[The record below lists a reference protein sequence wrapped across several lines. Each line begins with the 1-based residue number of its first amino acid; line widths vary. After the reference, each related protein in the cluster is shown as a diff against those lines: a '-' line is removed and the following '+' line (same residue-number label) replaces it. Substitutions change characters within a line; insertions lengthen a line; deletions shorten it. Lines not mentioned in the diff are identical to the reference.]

1 MSSDEPPKTT
11 EPRKTS
17 SPPIGVIVFG
27 LLAAVVAVTC
37 TMAKCESDRII
48 EQAQT
53 PAARCPEGTKRYAN
67 QCMTDDEIS
76 KKHLE
81 ERRAAAATPAPRPRP
96 PARDDAEQLMRD
108 IENKV
113 ARDSVEQ
120 YEIAKRQGD
129 PMMVCVQAG
138 MVSAAWLQAKN
149 EPEYKKW
156 KDIEKDDCKKAGL

>member
-1 MSSDEPPKTT
+1 MTNAEPPK
-11 EPRKTS
+11 PAALSR
-17 SPPIGVIVFG
+17 PGPVIAG
-27 LLAAVVAVTC
+27 LGLAALAIAAAVTC
-37 TMAKCESDRII
+37 GRAECELRRAKDLAS
-48 EQAQT
+48 T
-53 PAARCPEGTKRYAN
+53 PAETCPEGTKRYAN
-67 QCMTDDEIS
+67 QCMTEDEIS

-81 ERRAAAATPAPRPRP
+81 ERRAATATPAPRPRP

-149 EPEYKKW
+149 EAEYKKW

>member
-1 MSSDEPPKTT
+1 MSENPQPPAPTKT
-11 EPRKTS
+11 K
-17 SPPIGVIVFG
+17 SPPIG
-27 LLAAVVAVTC
+27 LLAFALVVVVVAGFVVK
-37 TMAKCESDRII
+37 AKCEMQRAMEAGASSSSG
-48 EQAQT
+48 
-53 PAARCPEGTKRYAN
+53 PCPDGTTRYAN
-67 QCMTDDEIS
+67 KCMTEDEIS
-76 KKHLE
+76 KKHEE
-81 ERRAAAATPAPRPRP
+81 ERRAAASAPPRPTRP
-96 PARDDAEQLMRD
+96 PTADDAERFMRD

-113 ARDSVEQ
+113 ARDAVEQ